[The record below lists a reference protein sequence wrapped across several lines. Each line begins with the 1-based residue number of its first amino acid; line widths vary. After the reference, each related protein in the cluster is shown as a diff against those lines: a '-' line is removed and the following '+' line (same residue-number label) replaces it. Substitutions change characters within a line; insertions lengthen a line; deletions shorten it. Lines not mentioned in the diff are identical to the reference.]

1 VKVRSVT
8 TKSAGVASEPAESE
22 LEAILEISENAYVVY
37 DGAGAVRLASSR
49 LRQLLD
55 LDEGEWGGLRDF
67 SSLARVVVLRLA
79 NPRHRLDPPWV
90 LWQPGNGAR
99 CEQLEMAEPGR
110 ILERMARPV
119 ADESGRTTGWVER
132 YREHSF
138 HRDLPARLLQTDK
151 LAAMG
156 QMVAGIAH
164 ELNNPLTTIM
174 GYGHLLL
181 ERQLDA
187 KSLAE
192 ARRICQEAERAARV
206 VRSLLMLA
214 RESKLERTVTHLNE
228 IVERTLRLCAYDLQ
242 RGGITAEL
250 DLDPALPPTLA
261 NPVQLQQ
268 VVLNL
273 LVNSQQAI
281 GASGRP
287 GRVAL
292 RTRHA
297 QGRIFLHVEDDG
309 PGIPPDL
316 QEKIFDPFFTT
327 KPVGVGTGLGLS
339 IVTGILRQHGG
350 EIRVASMPGAG
361 ANFTVSL
368 PLVSGRPES
377 PLPKPSEQDQ
387 PPPSRILVAEDEPGV
402 GQLILD
408 VLSGEGHSV
417 ELASDGA
424 EALDRVKEIK
434 YDLVICDWRMRN
446 LDGPALYRSLGNGNG
461 NGHARDRL
469 LLITSD
475 PSICTSSEFLRKTR
489 PAYLVKPFLLPE
501 LKASVSGLLL
511 KRKRLAGPDAAS
523 AAGEKA

>member
-1 VKVRSVT
+1 MRSVT

-22 LEAILEISENAYVVY
+22 LEAVFEISESAYVLY

-67 SSLARVVVLRLA
+67 SSLARVVALRLA
-79 NPRHRLDPPWV
+79 NPRHPLDPPWV
-90 LWQPGNGAR
+90 LWQPGNGAL
-99 CEQLEMAEPGR
+99 CQQLEMAEPGR

-119 ADESGRTTGWVER
+119 AAESGPPIGWVER
-132 YREHSF
+132 YRDHSF

-174 GYGHLLL
+174 GYGQLLL

-187 KSLAE
+187 KALA
-192 ARRICQEAERAARV
+192 AAHRICQEADRAARV

-214 RESKLERTVTHLNE
+214 RESKLERTATHLNE
-228 IVERTLRLCAYDLQ
+228 IVDRTLRLCAYDLQ
-242 RGGITAEL
+242 RVGVTAEL
-250 DLDPALPPTLA
+250 DLDPDLPPTLA

-281 GASGRP
+281 GASGRS
-287 GRVAL
+287 GRIAL

-309 PGIPPDL
+309 PGIPSDL
-316 QEKIFDPFFTT
+316 HERIFDPFFTT

-339 IVTGILRQHGG
+339 IVTGIMRQHGG
-350 EIRVASMPGAG
+350 EIQVASMPGAG

-368 PLVSGRPES
+368 PLVSRLPE
-377 PLPKPSEQDQ
+377 PMLPEPREEDQ
-387 PPPSRILVAEDEPGV
+387 PPPSRILVAEEEPGV

-408 VLSGEGHSV
+408 VLGGEGHSV

-424 EALDRVKEIK
+424 EALDRVKETR

-446 LDGPALYRSLGNGNG
+446 LDGPALYRSLGNGKG

-475 PSICTSSEFLRKTR
+475 PAICTSSEFLRKSR
-489 PAYLVKPFLLPE
+489 PACLVKPFLLPE
-501 LKASVSGLLL
+501 LKASVARLLL
-511 KRKRLAGPDAAS
+511 KRKRAAESDAAP
-523 AAGEKA
+523 ATRENA